1 MKQRAIHRGT
11 DHRRKLGLLV
21 AVTAL
26 VGFALLQRKVL
37 PTVQLWRAC
46 EALADEQRNGTDLQ
60 AEHLR
65 VQAAIARLDAQF
77 SPGGPTEDRWQQ
89 LLALAAA
96 ATSEQGTQ
104 LQRIAPAHV
113 EEQEGLHIHTLP
125 VVIEGRADAL
135 LNTVDRLE
143 RELTHVHIASLDL
156 NVPPAVFGTPRSL
169 TATLYI
175 RSVSP

>member
-1 MKQRAIHRGT
+1 
-11 DHRRKLGLLV
+11 
-21 AVTAL
+21 
-26 VGFALLQRKVL
+26 
-37 PTVQLWRAC
+37 
-46 EALADEQRNGTDLQ
+46 
-60 AEHLR
+60 
-65 VQAAIARLDAQF
+65 
-77 SPGGPTEDRWQQ
+77 
-89 LLALAAA
+89 
-96 ATSEQGTQ
+96 
-104 LQRIAPAHV
+104 V

-156 NVPPAVFGTPRSL
+156 NVAPAVFGTPRSL

>member
-65 VQAAIARLDAQF
+65 LQAAIARLDAQF

-156 NVPPAVFGTPRSL
+156 NVAPAVFGTPRSL